1 MCTASPFRALT
12 LILARTSFN
21 MSRITCREA
30 LNQAMVEEMER
41 DETVFLMGEEVAE
54 YNGAYKVS
62 QGMLD
67 RFGPKRVIDAPITEA
82 GFAGLGVGAAMA
94 GLRPI
99 IEFMTWNFAILAMDQ
114 IVNAAAKMLYMS
126 GGQYHVPVVFR
137 GPGGAAAQVGAQHSQ
152 SIENWMANVPG
163 LKVVMPSN
171 PADAKGLLKSAIRD
185 DDPVIFIEN
194 EISYGDIGEVADSD
208 YTIPLGSA
216 SIKRSGDDVTIIAHS
231 RMANL
236 ALEAAGELAKQG
248 VEAEVIDP
256 RTIKPLDEATILK
269 SVARTNRA
277 VVVEE
282 GWRFSGI
289 GAEISAR
296 IMEKG
301 FDDLDAPVLRV
312 SGADVP
318 MPYAVNLE
326 ALALPSVENII
337 EATRQVCNRN

>member
-1 MCTASPFRALT
+1 
-12 LILARTSFN
+12 
-21 MSRITCREA
+21 MSRITYREA

-67 RFGPKRVIDAPITEA
+67 RFGPKRVIDTPITEA

-152 SIENWMANVPG
+152 SLENWMVNVPG

-208 YTIPLGSA
+208 YTVPLGSA
-216 SIKRSGDDVTIIAHS
+216 DIKRSGDDVAIIAHS

-236 ALEAAGELAKQG
+236 ALEAARELAKQG
-248 VEAEVIDP
+248 IEAEVIDP

-318 MPYAVNLE
+318 MPYAANLE
-326 ALALPSVENII
+326 ALALPSVEKII

>member
-1 MCTASPFRALT
+1 
-12 LILARTSFN
+12 
-21 MSRITCREA
+21 MSRITLREA

-67 RFGPKRVIDAPITEA
+67 RFGPKRVIDTPITEA

-137 GPGGAAAQVGAQHSQ
+137 GPGGAAAQVAAQHSQ
-152 SIENWMANVPG
+152 SLENWMVNVPG

-171 PADAKGLLKSAIRD
+171 PADAKGLLKAAIRD

-194 EISYGDIGEVADSD
+194 EISYGDIGEVPDRE
-208 YTIPLGSA
+208 YVIPLGKA
-216 SIKRSGDDVTIIAHS
+216 DIKRQGTDVTLIAHS
-231 RMANL
+231 RMAVL
-236 ALEAAGELAKQG
+236 ALKAANELAKQG
-248 VEAEVIDP
+248 IEAEVVDP
-256 RTIKPLDEATILK
+256 RTIRPLDEATILK
-269 SVARTNRA
+269 SVAKTNRA
-277 VVVEE
+277 VVIEE

-312 SGADVP
+312 TGADVP
-318 MPYAVNLE
+318 MPYAANLE
-326 ALALPSVENII
+326 ALALPCVEEII
-337 EATRQVCNRN
+337 KVARQVCNRN

>member
-1 MCTASPFRALT
+1 
-12 LILARTSFN
+12 

-216 SIKRSGDDVTIIAHS
+216 DIKRSGDDVTIIAHS